1 MPHEMSAARLRA
13 LAAEVF
19 EVPPEEVTDRA
30 SFYEDLGVDSLQK
43 VELVV
48 RIERQVGV
56 KLTDDEAAGMR
67 DLGDA
72 FAVLRSRG
80 LTVGP

>member
-1 MPHEMSAARLRA
+1 MPQETSAARLRA

-19 EVPPEEVTDRA
+19 DVPAEEITDGA
-30 SFYEDLGVDSLQK
+30 AFYEDLGVDSLQK
-43 VELVV
+43 VDFVV
-48 RIERQVGV
+48 RVERQLGL

-67 DLGDA
+67 DLGGA
-72 FAVLRSRG
+72 IAVLRSRG

>member
-1 MPHEMSAARLRA
+1 MPQETSAARLRA

-19 EVPPEEVTDRA
+19 EVQPEEVTDRA

-48 RIERQVGV
+48 RIERQLGV

-67 DLGDA
+67 DIGDA

-80 LTVGP
+80 LSVGP